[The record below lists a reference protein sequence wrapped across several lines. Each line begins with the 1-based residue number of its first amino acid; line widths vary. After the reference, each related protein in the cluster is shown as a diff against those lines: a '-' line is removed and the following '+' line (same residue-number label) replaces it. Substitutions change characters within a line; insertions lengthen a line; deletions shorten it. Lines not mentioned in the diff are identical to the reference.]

1 MATQLD
7 NIQINF
13 LKNEP
18 TSIVNK
24 INKEI
29 NNKIVTLFSGK
40 ITTCVEAAKK
50 IEKIFE
56 KN

>member
-29 NNKIVTLFSGK
+29 NNKI
-40 ITTCVEAAKK
+40 ITIVNKK
-50 IEKIFE
+50 DFK
-56 KN
+56 